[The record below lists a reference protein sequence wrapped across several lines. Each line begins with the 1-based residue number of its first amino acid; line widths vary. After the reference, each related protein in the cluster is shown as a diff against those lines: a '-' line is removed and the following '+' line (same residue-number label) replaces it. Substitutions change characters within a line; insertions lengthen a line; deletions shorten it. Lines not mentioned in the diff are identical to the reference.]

1 MEMKGQGA
9 SFQGKIAADLATI
22 SGTFTQ
28 MGKDV
33 PLVLTRATG
42 ASK

>member
-1 MEMKGQGA
+1 MKGQGT
-9 SFQGKIAADLATI
+9 SFQGKIAAELATI
-22 SGTFTQ
+22 SGTFTL